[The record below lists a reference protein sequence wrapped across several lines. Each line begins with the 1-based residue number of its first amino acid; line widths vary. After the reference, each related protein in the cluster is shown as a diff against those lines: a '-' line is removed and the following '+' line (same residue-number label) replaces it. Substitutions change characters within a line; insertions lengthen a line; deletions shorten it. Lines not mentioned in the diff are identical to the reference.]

1 MANLESL
8 AQELG
13 LLQLNLLPKV
23 DSLSKQV
30 ADLSAR
36 VKILEEARQKQIA
49 LNGTFVTHEF
59 IVQNP
64 KPKPIDSIQ
73 PKKFKWF

>member
-23 DSLSKQV
+23 DTLVKQL
-30 ADLSAR
+30 ADISAR
-36 VKILEEARQKQIA
+36 VKVLEEARQKQIT
-49 LNGTFVTHEF
+49 LNTTFTDS
-59 IVQNP
+59 IP
-64 KPKPIDSIQ
+64 KPIFKPIDSIQ